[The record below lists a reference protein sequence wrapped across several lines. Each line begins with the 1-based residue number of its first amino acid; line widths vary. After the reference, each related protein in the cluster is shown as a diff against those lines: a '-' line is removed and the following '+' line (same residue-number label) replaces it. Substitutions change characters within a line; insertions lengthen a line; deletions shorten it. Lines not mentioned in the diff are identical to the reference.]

1 MSAPSSTAL
10 SQLFA
15 IPARRQRYLDVEAAL
30 ALAQGD
36 LGVIPQD
43 AADQI
48 VAGAHLHLLDTA
60 RIDADEIRT
69 AHPLMPLI
77 TELAR
82 VVGEPAG
89 GWIHWGATTQNI
101 QQTADVLGLRAA
113 LNLLT
118 EQLCGLLEALAELS
132 ERSADL
138 VMAGRT
144 HGQQAVP
151 ITFGFKAAIWTDA
164 LMRHLE
170 RFQQVR
176 PRLLTA
182 MMGGAVGNFASLGE
196 IGPAVQR
203 RVAERLGLTPMRLP
217 ARSLSDPFAELVCV
231 LGMLAATGAAV
242 AGEVARLMANEFGEV
257 NEALG
262 EGDVGSSTMPQKRNP
277 KKSAAVIALS
287 AQIRA
292 LVPLALEAMIH
303 AHEVEGAR
311 TAMMDAA
318 LEQGCVLSGELL
330 VLLGE
335 VVQGLELYP
344 ARMTANLQLSGGLI
358 NAEAVMMQLGQ
369 KIGRGEAHELVHH
382 AALEVATGGAGADFL
397 DVLSNDPRVQAE
409 LSAEELTRL
418 LDPTSH
424 TGLSAALAQDTSSRA
439 RQAVAHA
446 REHLS
451 EDALS

>member
-1 MSAPSSTAL
+1 M
-10 SQLFA
+10 
-15 IPARRQRYLDVEAAL
+15 
-30 ALAQGD
+30 
-36 LGVIPQD
+36 IPQD
-43 AADQI
+43 AATQI
-48 VAGAHLHLLDTA
+48 AAAAHLHRLDAA
-60 RIDADEIRT
+60 RIDADEYRT

-77 TELAR
+77 NELAR
-82 VVGEPAG
+82 VVGESAG

-101 QQTADVLGLRAA
+101 QQTADVLGLRLA

-118 EQLCGLLEALAELS
+118 TQLCELLDALTMLT
-132 ERSADL
+132 ERSAHL

-164 LMRHLE
+164 FLRHLE
-170 RFQQVR
+170 RVQQLR

-182 MMGGAVGNFASLGE
+182 MMGGAVGNFASLGD

-203 RVAERLGLTPMRLP
+203 RVAERLGLTPMPLP
-217 ARSLSDPFAELVCV
+217 ARSLADPFAELVCL
-231 LGMLAATGAAV
+231 LGMLAGTGASV

-257 NEALG
+257 SEALG

-277 KKSAAVIALS
+277 KKSAAVITLS

-303 AHEVEGAR
+303 SHEVEGAR

-318 LEQGCVLSGELL
+318 LQQGCVLSSDLL
-330 VLLGE
+330 TLLGE
-335 VVQGLELYP
+335 VIGGLELYP
-344 ARMTANLQLSGGLI
+344 ERMAENLQLSGGLI

-369 KIGRGEAHELVHH
+369 TIGRGEAHEVVHH
-382 AALEVATGGAGADFL
+382 AARVVAIQGGGVGFL
-397 DVLSNDPRVQAE
+397 DVLSQDPRVQAE

-418 LDPTSH
+418 LDPATH
-424 TGLSAALAQDTSSRA
+424 TGLSAMLANETSARARRALAQM
-439 RQAVAHA
+439 QL
-446 REHLS
+446 RE
-451 EDALS
+451 EGPNDIP

>member
-1 MSAPSSTAL
+1 
-10 SQLFA
+10 
-15 IPARRQRYLDVEAAL
+15 
-30 ALAQGD
+30 
-36 LGVIPQD
+36 
-43 AADQI
+43 
-48 VAGAHLHLLDTA
+48 
-60 RIDADEIRT
+60 
-69 AHPLMPLI
+69 
-77 TELAR
+77 
-82 VVGEPAG
+82 
-89 GWIHWGATTQNI
+89 
-101 QQTADVLGLRAA
+101 
-113 LNLLT
+113 
-118 EQLCGLLEALAELS
+118 
-132 ERSADL
+132 
-138 VMAGRT
+138 MAGRT

>member
-1 MSAPSSTAL
+1 MA
-10 SQLFA
+10 QLFS

-30 ALAQGD
+30 ALAQAD
-36 LGVIPQD
+36 LGVIPHDPAQQI
-43 AADQI
+43 AAT
-48 VAGAHLHLLDTA
+48 AHLHLLDAA
-60 RIDADEIRT
+60 RIDADEVRT

-89 GWIHWGATTQNI
+89 GWIHWGATTQNV
-101 QQTADVLGLRAA
+101 QQTADVLGLRLA

-118 EQLCGLLEALAELS
+118 AQLCDLLDALTVLTERGAE
-132 ERSADL
+132 L

-151 ITFGFKAAIWTDA
+151 ITFGFKTAIWVDA
-164 LMRHLE
+164 MLRHLE
-170 RFQQVR
+170 RSQQLR

-182 MMGGAVGNFASLGE
+182 MMGGAVGNFASLGD

-203 RVAERLGLTPMRLP
+203 RVAERLGLTPMPLP
-217 ARSLSDPFAELVCV
+217 ARSLSDPFAELVCL
-231 LGMLAATGAAV
+231 LGMLAGTGSAI
-242 AGEVARLMANEFGEV
+242 AGEVARLMANEFAEV
-257 NEALG
+257 GEALG

-303 AHEVEGAR
+303 SHEVEGAR

-330 VLLGE
+330 TLLTE
-335 VVQGLELYP
+335 VVRGLELYP
-344 ARMTANLQLSGGLI
+344 ERMAANLQLSGGLI
-358 NAEAVMMQLGQ
+358 NAEAVMMQLAQ
-369 KIGRGEAHELVHH
+369 KIGRGEAHEVVHH
-382 AALEVATGGAGADFL
+382 AAREVAIRGAGAGFL
-397 DVLSNDPRVQAE
+397 EVLSHDPQIQAE
-409 LSAEELTRL
+409 LSAQELTQL
-418 LDPTSH
+418 LDPASH
-424 TGLSAALAQDTSSRA
+424 TGLSAALAHETSARA
-439 RQAVAHA
+439 RRAVEHV
-446 REHLS
+446 REQLNDEHL
-451 EDALS
+451 ENRL